1 LTTWSGPNHANGLP
15 VALSRNEVQR
25 LLDRLEGTHGLMA
38 RRLDAGEDLPE
49 TNYHLG
55 FESAAQLFAELTP
68 QRMRLLES
76 LKATGPQSIYALTK
90 QLGRNYSNVHR
101 DVKKL
106 MEYRL
111 VVGNKSGQ
119 VRVPWQDVLIRV
131 SLAHQ
136 AA

>member
-1 LTTWSGPNHANGLP
+1 MTKRGSTLSTAR
-15 VALSRNEVQR
+15 AL
-25 LLDRLEGTHGLMA
+25 A

-49 TNYHLG
+49 ANYHLG

-76 LKATGPQSIYALTK
+76 LKATGPQSIYALAK
-90 QLGRNYSNVHR
+90 QLGRNYSNVRR

-111 VVGNKSGQ
+111 VVGNQSGQ
-119 VRVPWQDVLIRV
+119 VRVPWQDVLICV